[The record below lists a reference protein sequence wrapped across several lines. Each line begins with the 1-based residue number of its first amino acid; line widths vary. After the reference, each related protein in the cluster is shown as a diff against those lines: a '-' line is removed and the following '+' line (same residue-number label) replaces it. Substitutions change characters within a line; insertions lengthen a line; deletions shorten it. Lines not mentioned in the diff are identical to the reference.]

1 MFKFDLKHYQS
12 EIEIR
17 FQRKST
23 SIGTHKTFPLSLI
36 IVQDIYFFE
45 IVLKWCNAQLELFLH
60 YFIYN
65 DPKGPD
71 HIQVNFIPRR
81 Y

>member
-12 EIEIR
+12 EKEIR

-36 IVQDIYFFE
+36 IVQDIYLFE

-81 Y
+81 

>member
-1 MFKFDLKHYQS
+1 MFKFDLKHYQY
-12 EIEIR
+12 EIR

-81 Y
+81 

>member
-36 IVQDIYFFE
+36 IVQDIYFFK
-45 IVLKWCNAQLELFLH
+45 IVLKWCNAQLEIILTLFH
-60 YFIYN
+60 FN

-81 Y
+81 

>member
-36 IVQDIYFFE
+36 ILQDIYFFE

-60 YFIYN
+60 YFIYD
-65 DPKGPD
+65 DPKG
-71 HIQVNFIPRR
+71 HNEL
-81 Y
+81 